1 MIDRYNRK
9 IEYVR
14 ISLTDRCN
22 LRCRYCMPESGV
34 TKMNHGDILTLEEV
48 QRTVKV
54 LAKLGIRKV
63 RLTGGE
69 PLLRRGIVELI
80 DKLKAIDGIE
90 KVMLT
95 TNGVLLNKM
104 AEDLIA
110 AGLDGINLSLDT
122 LDADIFNAITRRD
135 SFAEV
140 LSGLHKVIDSALEV
154 KVNCV
159 PIADINGDDVLN
171 IAALARDNYIK
182 VRFIELMPIGCA
194 VDFRGITIDE
204 VKSLIESAYGKLE
217 SVPDNMPLNTISKRS
232 ALNGPAEYFTINGFK
247 GQIGFIDALGHKFCS
262 SCNRVR
268 LTSDGF
274 LKLCLNSNAGLDIK
288 ALLRSGSD
296 NDKLFGD
303 IQSAIYNK
311 PQEHHFGKSIDKVG
325 MYTIGG

>member
-1 MIDRYNRK
+1 
-9 IEYVR
+9 
-14 ISLTDRCN
+14 
-22 LRCRYCMPESGV
+22 
-34 TKMNHGDILTLEEV
+34 
-48 QRTVKV
+48 
-54 LAKLGIRKV
+54 
-63 RLTGGE
+63 
-69 PLLRRGIVELI
+69 
-80 DKLKAIDGIE
+80 
-90 KVMLT
+90 
-95 TNGVLLNKM
+95 
-104 AEDLIA
+104 
-110 AGLDGINLSLDT
+110 
-122 LDADIFNAITRRD
+122 
-135 SFAEV
+135 
-140 LSGLHKVIDSALEV
+140 
-154 KVNCV
+154 
-159 PIADINGDDVLN
+159 
-171 IAALARDNYIK
+171 
-182 VRFIELMPIGCA
+182 MPIGCA

-247 GQIGFIDALGHKFCS
+247 GQIGFIDALEAVKNFRRCGSVLGHKFCS